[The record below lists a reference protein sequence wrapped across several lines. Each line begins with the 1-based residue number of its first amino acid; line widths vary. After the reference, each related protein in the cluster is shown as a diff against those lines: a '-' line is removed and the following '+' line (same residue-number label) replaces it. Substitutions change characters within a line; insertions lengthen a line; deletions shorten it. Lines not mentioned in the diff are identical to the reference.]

1 MFLPLQLTHQNGNEW
16 FPGSD
21 AMLII
26 WLIFRN
32 VTQCRLVVTMFLG
45 NLSVSIFLMLHSWRL
60 DLHAVPKCW
69 NLTTNQC
76 RRKFK
81 KREYLK
87 LTPFLSKSLSGPKIL
102 KVILK
107 RKLQDL
113 PLPPKKLK
121 VALLA
126 TKRRI
131 SIIQSEVKDFRP
143 IRRYWIVQELIKVYH

>member
-1 MFLPLQLTHQNGNEW
+1 
-16 FPGSD
+16 
-21 AMLII
+21 
-26 WLIFRN
+26 
-32 VTQCRLVVTMFLG
+32 
-45 NLSVSIFLMLHSWRL
+45 
-60 DLHAVPKCW
+60 
-69 NLTTNQC
+69 
-76 RRKFK
+76 
-81 KREYLK
+81 
-87 LTPFLSKSLSGPKIL
+87 L